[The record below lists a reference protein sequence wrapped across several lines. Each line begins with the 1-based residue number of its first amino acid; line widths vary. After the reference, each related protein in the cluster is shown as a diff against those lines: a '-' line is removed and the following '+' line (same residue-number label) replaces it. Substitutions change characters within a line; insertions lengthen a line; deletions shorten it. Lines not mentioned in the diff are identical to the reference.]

1 MQANYE
7 GEVFP
12 WEVSLSPFDIE
23 NVREGY
29 GCGRGKYMFVYTL
42 YNSILFGILL
52 IPCI

>member
-29 GCGRGKYMFVYTL
+29 GCGRGK
-42 YNSILFGILL
+42 
-52 IPCI
+52 